1 MRRIGSISDPRLA
14 RRLCDYLQTQSIE
27 ARTDTDEG
35 GSGTPNQASGI
46 GTDSGSAAEADTTA
60 YDIWVREERDL
71 DRAREIFRA
80 FKQSPEDSKYDVSKE
95 AEAIRRKKDRETKR
109 RITQQKKAQQTL
121 QRRGGFGGRSPMSG
135 SIPVTIGL
143 IVIATIVSFATS
155 FGSPRQSREPNTL
168 SLEQKIFFA
177 FSSVD
182 PRDYV
187 ATGDPFVSV
196 KQGQLWR
203 VITPMLLHGA
213 IFHLAFNMIAL
224 YTLGS
229 VVERLHGSVFLAA
242 LLLVSQIGGQLTQMS
257 LPMLPL
263 PPILQES
270 PLAIGASGAVF
281 GVFGFIWIRPRVQGG
296 YPVEIPP
303 VNVAFML
310 GFLFLCMTPLIQ
322 GIANGA
328 HLGGLV
334 IGVLVARLW
343 PAG

>member
-14 RRLCDYLQTQSIE
+14 TRLCDYLQTQSID
-27 ARTDTDEG
+27 ARTDTDEREPEPPRVAG
-35 GSGTPNQASGI
+35 GSG
-46 GTDSGSAAEADTTA
+46 GTATEGRLTA

-71 DRAREIFRA
+71 DRAKEIFRA
-80 FKQSPEDSKYDVSKE
+80 FKESPDDPKYDVSKQ
-95 AEAIRRKKDRETKR
+95 AEAIRREKDRDARR
-109 RITQQKKAQQTL
+109 RIAQQKKAQQKL
-121 QRRGGFGGRSPMSG
+121 RGRGGFGGRSPMSG
-135 SIPVTIGL
+135 SIPVTIGV
-143 IVIATIVSFATS
+143 IVIASVVGFATN
-155 FGSPRQSREPNTL
+155 FATIQWSRGGAEPTL
-168 SLEQKIFFA
+168 EEKIFDSL
-177 FSSVD
+177 SSVE
-182 PRDYV
+182 RNAYLKS
-187 ATGDPFVSV
+187 GDPFISV

-203 VITPMLLHGA
+203 VITPMFLHGA
-213 IFHLAFNMIAL
+213 TLHLAFNMIAL
-224 YTLGS
+224 YMLGS

-281 GVFGFIWIRPRVQGG
+281 GVFGFIWIRPRVQPM

-334 IGVLVARLW
+334 IGVIVARLW